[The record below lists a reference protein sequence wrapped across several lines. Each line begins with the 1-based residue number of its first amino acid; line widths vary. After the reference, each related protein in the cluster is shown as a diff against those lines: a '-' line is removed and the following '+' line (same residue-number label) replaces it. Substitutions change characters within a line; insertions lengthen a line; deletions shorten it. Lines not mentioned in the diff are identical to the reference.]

1 LIFSAKNNGFFDC
14 IRLAHYIENVANIG
28 IANRLE
34 FLTFALLFKAY
45 MKVLVCMSVVPD
57 TTTKITFTDNN
68 TSFNAQG
75 VQFIM
80 NPYDELALT
89 KALDI
94 AEPAGGTVTILH
106 VGPADAEPAIRK
118 ALSMGANDAVRINAV
133 PTDSQFVAEQIAA
146 YAKDKGFDFILTGR
160 ESIDYNGGAVC
171 GLLGALLNIPSI
183 NVITQLSVSGQT
195 ANLERDIDGGRET
208 VSCSM
213 PFVASAQKDLC
224 EPRIPNMRGIMAART
239 KPLQVIEPAS
249 GNCHVSYA
257 NFELPQPKQGVRM
270 ISAENPEEL
279 LHLLR
284 NEAKVI

>member
-1 LIFSAKNNGFFDC
+1 
-14 IRLAHYIENVANIG
+14 
-28 IANRLE
+28 
-34 FLTFALLFKAY
+34 

-57 TTTKITFTDNN
+57 TTTKITFTNN
-68 TSFNAQG
+68 DTSFNTQG

-89 KALDI
+89 QALDI

-106 VGPADAEPAIRK
+106 VGLADAEPAIRK
-118 ALSMGANDAVRINAV
+118 ALSMGATDAVRINAH

-146 YAKDKGFDFILTGR
+146 FAKDKGYDFILTGR

-171 GLLGALLNIPSI
+171 GLLGAMLNIPSI
-183 NVITQLSVSGQT
+183 NVITQLNVSGGT
-195 ANLERDIDGGRET
+195 ATIERDIDGGRET
-208 VSCSM
+208 VSSSL

-239 KPLQVIEPAS
+239 KPLQVIEPVSAYK
-249 GNCHVSYA
+249 HVSYEK
-257 NFELPQPKQGVRM
+257 FELPQPKQGVRM
-270 ISAENPEEL
+270 ISADNPEEL

>member
-1 LIFSAKNNGFFDC
+1 
-14 IRLAHYIENVANIG
+14 
-28 IANRLE
+28 
-34 FLTFALLFKAY
+34 

-57 TTTKITFTDNN
+57 TTTKISFTDND

-118 ALSMGANDAVRINAV
+118 ALSMGATDAVRINAV
-133 PTDSQFVAEQIAA
+133 PSDSQFVAEQIAA
-146 YAKDKGFDFILTGR
+146 YAQDKGFDFIMTGR
-160 ESIDYNGGAVC
+160 ESIDYNSGAVC

-183 NVITQLSVSGQT
+183 NVITQLNVSGQT
-195 ANLERDIDGGRET
+195 ASLERDIDGGRET
-208 VSCSM
+208 LTCSL

-239 KPLQVIEPAS
+239 KPLQVVEPS
-249 GNCHVSYA
+249 GTSNHVSYSR
-257 NFELPQPKQGVRM
+257 FELPQPKQGVRM
-270 ISAENPEEL
+270 ISADNPEEL

>member
-1 LIFSAKNNGFFDC
+1 
-14 IRLAHYIENVANIG
+14 
-28 IANRLE
+28 
-34 FLTFALLFKAY
+34 

-57 TTTKITFTDNN
+57 TTTKITFTNN
-68 TSFNAQG
+68 DTSFNAQG

-106 VGPADAEPAIRK
+106 VGPADAEPVIRK
-118 ALSMGANDAVRINAV
+118 ALSMGATDAVRINAV
-133 PTDSQFVAEQIAA
+133 PSDSQFVAAQIAA

-171 GLLGALLNIPSI
+171 GLLGAMLNIPSI
-183 NVITQLSVSGQT
+183 SVITQLSVSGQT
-195 ANLERDIDGGRET
+195 ATIKRDIDGGRET
-208 VSCSM
+208 VSCSL
-213 PFVASAQKDLC
+213 PFVASAQKELC

-239 KPLQVIEPAS
+239 KPLQVTDPAS
-249 GNCHVSYA
+249 GTTHVNYVR
-257 NFELPQPKQGVRM
+257 FELPQPKQGVKM
-270 ISAENPEEL
+270 ISADNPEEL

>member
-1 LIFSAKNNGFFDC
+1 
-14 IRLAHYIENVANIG
+14 
-28 IANRLE
+28 
-34 FLTFALLFKAY
+34 

-57 TTTKITFTDNN
+57 TTTKISFTDND

-118 ALSMGANDAVRINAV
+118 ALSMGATDAVRINAV
-133 PTDSQFVAEQIAA
+133 PSDSQFVAEQIAV
-146 YAKDKGFDFILTGR
+146 YAQDKGFDFIMTGR
-160 ESIDYNGGAVC
+160 ESIDYNSGAVC

-183 NVITQLSVSGQT
+183 NVITQLNVSGQT
-195 ANLERDIDGGRET
+195 ASLERDIDGGRET
-208 VSCSM
+208 LTCSL

-239 KPLQVIEPAS
+239 KPLQVVEPS
-249 GNCHVSYA
+249 GTSNYVSYSR
-257 NFELPQPKQGVRM
+257 FELPQPKQGVRM
-270 ISAENPEEL
+270 ISADNPEEL